1 MLLPRNAVP
10 SFPIELERL
19 VTPERLTG
27 LQRTYT
33 ATLGMAASIIAP
45 GGRRITPETNR
56 RRICSLLCTSDELR
70 ARCHGN
76 DLKAMEIAG
85 PAATIYTTDCCGL
98 VDVAIPL
105 SVGSTK
111 AATFLSG
118 LVRTAPLDHQGA
130 AAIVD
135 CYLGR
140 GFALPAREELEA
152 ALMSVP
158 VVDAAVLQTSATLLS
173 EFANHIADLAA
184 RTLLETELRETRRR
198 AMTASRT
205 QSFLAGSLNTLADVA
220 ILERAED
227 AHALVVA
234 LAKVSRY
241 AADGR
246 ELSTIAE
253 EVEHALDY
261 LQVRQVGLGD
271 LLRFEATVE
280 RALDLLTLPR
290 LTVRAL
296 VDHLLWRHLEAGQPD
311 RPITITARTEPHG
324 VTIEVTV
331 RSLPSHPTEL
341 SELADVRERLTRYH
355 GDGASLSL
363 SAGPGSHC
371 VRLRVPPSH
380 N

>member
-1 MLLPRNAVP
+1 MPRHAAP
-10 SFPIELERL
+10 TFPIELERL

-70 ARCHGN
+70 ARCHAN
-76 DLKAMEIAG
+76 DLKAMETLG

-118 LVRTAPLDHQGA
+118 LVRTEPLDHEGA

-135 CYLGR
+135 SYLRR
-140 GFALPAREELEA
+140 GLVLPAREELEE

-158 VVDAAVLQTSATLLS
+158 VVDERVLRMSATLLS

-198 AMTASRT
+198 AMTASRSET
-205 QSFLAGSLNTLADVA
+205 FLAGSLNTLADVA
-220 ILERAED
+220 IVERAED

-253 EVEHALDY
+253 DVEHALDY

-271 LLRFEATVE
+271 LLRFEAKVE
-280 RALDLLTLPR
+280 TTLQQVAIPR
-290 LTVRAL
+290 LAVRAL
-296 VDHLLWRHLEAGQPD
+296 VDHLLWRHLEAGTGC
-311 RPITITARTEPHG
+311 PITITARSAPQAAT
-324 VTIEVTV
+324 VDVTV
-331 RSLPSHPTEL
+331 RALPSHPTEL
-341 SELADVRERLTRYH
+341 SELADVRERLMRHH
-355 GDGASLSL
+355 GDGASLTL
-363 SAGPGSHC
+363 NADAGSHR
-371 VRLRVPPSH
+371 VRLRIPLS
-380 N
+380 NN